1 MKVNLEQLEEMQKEL
16 FKQQCDLDIQKAMVK
31 HFIKKE
37 KDKQLTLTDVVKRY
51 RVEAISFNKKHLH
64 NVVVES
70 IEEAEKLYQDLKI
83 KYYQTY
89 TNITMTEL

>member
-1 MKVNLEQLEEMQKEL
+1 MDVKYMYDFIKNNNPNTLGSLIIDYVEKLKADN
-16 FKQQCDLDIQKAMVK
+16 KAM
-31 HFIKKE
+31 
-37 KDKQLTLTDVVKRY
+37 KQKLTLTDVVKRY